1 MNKKALLD
9 YALFARKELETQI
22 ALGLNK
28 LGIYKDRVLK
38 SNVVGDYTIIE
49 GNPDSLPK
57 RVYSLR
63 RTMLSQHFENGEK
76 FDTVVEEF
84 AYTWF
89 NRIVAIRFM
98 EVHDYFSHGFRVL
111 TSRDG
116 SYEPEILSNLP
127 YVANELKLEE
137 DVVRSLKDQNKTEE
151 LYRYV
156 FVKQCAALSKVI
168 PDIFDGAESYLEL
181 LLPNNLL
188 SQDSVIRKIELIP
201 EEDFMND
208 VEVVGWLY
216 QFYNSIKKDE
226 VFASKETITKDTLP
240 AVTQLFTPDWIV
252 RYMAENSVGR
262 LWLESYPDSSLK
274 QSLKYYVEDAKQ
286 DEETQKKLDGIKY
299 KNVNPEEIKIIEP
312 CCGSG
317 HILVYVFDLLLSMY
331 LEKGYNKRDIPG
343 LILKNNLYGLDVDK
357 RAAQLAKFSLIMK
370 ARSIDNRFF
379 NEDRFVNP
387 RVYEIKDSQLLIA
400 LNYKDAM
407 KSLHFSAKSIE
418 LAEYLVNTFEHG
430 KVIGSLLKVV
440 GKDYTPLIDD
450 IKRCKETENP
460 GLFEQDFYNQGLRR
474 LRYLARVA
482 RVLARKYDVMI
493 TNPPYVNLNNLE
505 ELMKKYANKNYLNA
519 KSDMFSMFIWHSFEV
534 IKENGFTAFMT
545 PYVWMF
551 IKSYNEL
558 REHILRNKHIV
569 TLAQL
574 EYSALEEAIVPLC
587 TFTCRNSDLDFNGTY
602 FRLTDFKGGMTVQN
616 QKFLEAVNNVACDY
630 VYMKHNKSL
639 LSIPAQTISYW
650 ISDKLINILS
660 TAPALS
666 PVCKPTQGMATG
678 DNGKFVRYWWEPSF
692 VDEYLN
698 SNSREESIKANKKFV
713 PYNKGGLFR
722 KWYGNNDCVVYFK
735 DFGKAIAES
744 YGSRFQNSPQYL
756 IESISWSKISSGNIA
771 FRYKPFG
778 HVFDVA
784 GCSIFGNHDK
794 LIYLIGVVNSN
805 VIQQILKAT
814 APTLNYEV
822 GQIAALPIIYNKE
835 DEIRQLA
842 QSNIDISKNEWDSY
856 EDSWNFL
863 IHPLVSFRSSKIAD
877 SLLSWKNKN
886 EEMFSSMKR
895 NEETI
900 NSIVAEMY
908 GLTDEVDSTV
918 LDKNVSIRKVDTTT
932 SIKSLV
938 SYFIGCL
945 MGRYSLEHE
954 GLIYAGGEFDSS
966 RYGEYVDEDG
976 ILPIYPFIGINDGL
990 TQSICKL
997 VKRVYGDTYYRENIN
1012 FIADALGRKT
1022 DEGAEEA
1029 INRYLNDEFYKD
1041 HLKVYQNR
1049 PIYWMFNSGKQGAF
1063 KCLVYLH
1070 RYDRNTL
1077 AKINAKYFLPRT
1089 AMYKTERERLVDQLS
1104 RADIAQRKKI
1114 DAQLKQI
1121 EAAEEELQIYGQVL
1135 DHMANQ
1141 YIDIDLDDGVK
1152 VNYVKFQGVSIQANG
1167 ATIKKDLLVP
1177 FGLEKKK

>member
-57 RVYSLR
+57 RVHSLR

-137 DVVRSLKDQNKTEE
+137 DVVRSLRDQNKTEE

-216 QFYNSIKKDE
+216 QFYNSVKKDE

-286 DEETQKKLDGIKY
+286 DEETQKKLDEIKY
-299 KNVNPEEIKIIEP
+299 KNVNPEEIKVIEP

-317 HILVYVFDLLLSMY
+317 HILVYVFDLLLNMY

-493 TNPPYVNLNNLE
+493 TNPPYIGISTLE
-505 ELMKKYANKNYLNA
+505 APAKNYA
-519 KSDMFSMFIWHSFEV
+519 VKYYPDSKTDMFAMFMETDFVKKDGFLSMINMHS
-534 IKENGFTAFMT
+534 
-545 PYVWMF
+545 WMF
-551 IKSYNEL
+551 LSSYEKL
-558 REHILRNKHIV
+558 RKKIIQQKCIVNMVHLGAHAFETIGGEVVQTTSFVIRNCFIP
-569 TLAQL
+569 
-574 EYSALEEAIVPLC
+574 S
-587 TFTCRNSDLDFNGTY
+587 NGVY
-602 FRLTDFKGGMTVQN
+602 FRL
-616 QKFLEAVNNVACDY
+616 
-630 VYMKHNKSL
+630 
-639 LSIPAQTISYW
+639 
-650 ISDKLINILS
+650 
-660 TAPALS
+660 
-666 PVCKPTQGMATG
+666 
-678 DNGKFVRYWWEPSF
+678 
-692 VDEYLN
+692 VDEKDKEAAFL
-698 SNSREESIKANKKFV
+698 A
-713 PYNKGGLFR
+713 GGG
-722 KWYGNNDCVVYFK
+722 GNN
-735 DFGKAIAES
+735 
-744 YGSRFQNSPQYL
+744 
-756 IESISWSKISSGNIA
+756 
-771 FRYKPFG
+771 
-778 HVFDVA
+778 
-784 GCSIFGNHDK
+784 
-794 LIYLIGVVNSN
+794 
-805 VIQQILKAT
+805 
-814 APTLNYEV
+814 
-822 GQIAALPIIYNKE
+822 
-835 DEIRQLA
+835 
-842 QSNIDISKNEWDSY
+842 NE
-856 EDSWNFL
+856 
-863 IHPLVSFRSSKIAD
+863 
-877 SLLSWKNKN
+877 
-886 EEMFSSMKR
+886 
-895 NEETI
+895 
-900 NSIVAEMY
+900 
-908 GLTDEVDSTV
+908 
-918 LDKNVSIRKVDTTT
+918 
-932 SIKSLV
+932 
-938 SYFIGCL
+938 
-945 MGRYSLEHE
+945 
-954 GLIYAGGEFDSS
+954 
-966 RYGEYVDEDG
+966 
-976 ILPIYPFIGINDGL
+976 
-990 TQSICKL
+990 
-997 VKRVYGDTYYRENIN
+997 
-1012 FIADALGRKT
+1012 
-1022 DEGAEEA
+1022 
-1029 INRYLNDEFYKD
+1029 
-1041 HLKVYQNR
+1041 
-1049 PIYWMFNSGKQGAF
+1049 
-1063 KCLVYLH
+1063 
-1070 RYDRNTL
+1070 
-1077 AKINAKYFLPRT
+1077 
-1089 AMYKTERERLVDQLS
+1089 
-1104 RADIAQRKKI
+1104 
-1114 DAQLKQI
+1114 
-1121 EAAEEELQIYGQVL
+1121 
-1135 DHMANQ
+1135 
-1141 YIDIDLDDGVK
+1141 
-1152 VNYVKFQGVSIQANG
+1152 
-1167 ATIKKDLLVP
+1167 
-1177 FGLEKKK
+1177 